1 MVSNK
6 DQNAQ
11 FSRPSAFLMFFLAF
25 VGLAAAAT
33 TPTITGISAATADGS
48 YNAGEVINIS
58 ATFSEAVMIN
68 AGTPVLHLETGD
80 TDRDATYAYGATT
93 TTLYFLYTVQAGDT
107 ASDLDYKA
115 IDSLAGDIRG
125 MTIDHI
131 VANNTLA
138 APGTTGSLGANK
150 AIVIDTT
157 VPTLVITLNDYALKA
172 GDTATITFDFSQ
184 APTDFAE
191 ADVSA
196 PNGALSGFAVDG
208 SNSSKYTATFTPT
221 TNTIAA
227 TNVITVGTSWT
238 DAAGNAP
245 SGSTT
250 SSNYAVDTQRPSVV
264 ITLSDSAL
272 KVGDTATVTFDF
284 SKEPTNFTVNDVTAP
299 NGELSAFAVDGSN
312 SSKYT
317 ATFTPTT
324 NTSDATNVITV
335 GTVWTDASGNAP
347 SGDATSANYAVETT
361 TPAVALR
368 YSSNPVKAGALVII
382 ATYSEAVATPTIAIN
397 QPGTTDVAATP
408 MTDTGNHSYFSYE
421 YTVVANDGDTYVDG
435 TATVTLSTVA
445 DAAGNNAA
453 AAINTTFVID
463 TTAPTIAITDNVTG
477 TANSESVILYTFT
490 FNENVTGF
498 AVNEAVVAHGTKAEA
513 FSSGT
518 SGDAIYTLIVT
529 PDASST
535 TAITVDVAGDVATDA
550 AGNGNTAA
558 TQSTQAVDTVL
569 PTVTITDDEAGTANI
584 AGEAITYTFTF
595 SKAVMNFLTA
605 DINVT
610 NGTVGTFNVVSG
622 TEYTLVVTPLSD
634 YEGNILVNVAAG
646 VAQDINGNNNTAATQ
661 STQAVDTLRPN
672 ITGVALGADGYINAA
687 DTASGVNIVVNTTD
701 IEDGRTVS
709 CSITDVGSVHTVG
722 PVTGSA
728 SSNTVTIASTAL
740 TALSDGVITAT
751 CSVSDTAGN
760 AATAGTDTATKD
772 VVAPSGYTV
781 SIDPGYVNNANKSA
795 FAFTFA
801 GATAGTTYVYVI
813 TTSGGAG
820 IATGNGTIATATDNI
835 LGINVTSVQD
845 GTLTLSTYLIDPA
858 GNNGANTT
866 DTVTKDVVAPAD
878 GSVTY
883 TSGYYTTASVAVTY
897 ANGTDS
903 GSGLNTATAII
914 QRKEAT
920 LTNGVCDTYGA
931 FSTIATEFDGSY
943 TDTGVVT
950 NKCYMYQYQITDNA
964 GNTVNYT
971 SENVAKVDTTAP
983 TVVALSS
990 DSRTYN
996 ESTTYP
1002 LTIMANF
1009 TESLGVEPTIT
1020 VVTSSQTVT
1029 PTVANCGDSNAST
1042 WCFNYTAPTGIQL
1055 LDTMT
1060 VHISAAQDL
1069 ATNTMVA
1076 DNTHTFAIDTVH
1088 TNKYKVATLSV
1099 GWNGF
1104 NLPKRVLQNLSPA
1117 NTNNYTV
1124 QNVLDT
1130 KGGLTGSYDYVQ
1142 YCNSTY
1148 SGSGNCWLSYD
1159 PASEVNS
1166 MTEFNDAGDPK
1177 YWIHV
1182 TSGNIFLLAYKSLA

>member
-6 DQNAQ
+6 YQNVQ
-11 FSRPSAFLMFFLAF
+11 FSRSSAFLMFFLAF

-33 TPTITGISAATADGS
+33 TPTVTGISATTADGS

-58 ATFSEAVMIN
+58 VTFSEAVMIN
-68 AGTPVLHLETGD
+68 AGTPTLALETGT
-80 TDRDATYAYGATT
+80 TDRDATYASGTT
-93 TTLYFLYTVQAGDT
+93 TNVLYFTYTVQAGDT

-125 MTIDHI
+125 VTIDHV

-138 APGTTGSLGANK
+138 VPGTAGSLGANK

-157 VPTLVITLNDYALKA
+157 VPTLAITLSDYALKA

-227 TNVITVGTSWT
+227 TNVITVGTEWT

-264 ITLSDSAL
+264 ITLSDSEL
-272 KVGDTATVTFDF
+272 KVGETATVTFDF
-284 SKEPTNFTVNDVTAP
+284 SKEPTGFTVDDVTAP
-299 NGELSAFAVDGSN
+299 NGELSAFAVGSN
-312 SSKYT
+312 TSIYT

-324 NTSDATNVITV
+324 NTVDDTNVITV
-335 GTVWTDASGNAP
+335 GTEWTDASGNAP
-347 SGDATSANYAVETT
+347 AGSATSANYEVETT
-361 TPAVALR
+361 TPVVALR

-382 ATYSEAVATPTIAIN
+382 ATYSEAVASTPTIAIN

-477 TANSESVILYTFT
+477 TANSQSVILYTFT

-781 SIDPGYVNNANKSA
+781 SIDPGYVNNANK
-795 FAFTFA
+795 
-801 GATAGTTYVYVI
+801 
-813 TTSGGAG
+813 
-820 IATGNGTIATATDNI
+820 
-835 LGINVTSVQD
+835 
-845 GTLTLSTYLIDPA
+845 
-858 GNNGANTT
+858 
-866 DTVTKDVVAPAD
+866 
-878 GSVTY
+878 
-883 TSGYYTTASVAVTY
+883 
-897 ANGTDS
+897 
-903 GSGLNTATAII
+903 
-914 QRKEAT
+914 
-920 LTNGVCDTYGA
+920 
-931 FSTIATEFDGSY
+931 
-943 TDTGVVT
+943 
-950 NKCYMYQYQITDNA
+950 
-964 GNTVNYT
+964 
-971 SENVAKVDTTAP
+971 
-983 TVVALSS
+983 
-990 DSRTYN
+990 
-996 ESTTYP
+996 
-1002 LTIMANF
+1002 
-1009 TESLGVEPTIT
+1009 
-1020 VVTSSQTVT
+1020 
-1029 PTVANCGDSNAST
+1029 
-1042 WCFNYTAPTGIQL
+1042 
-1055 LDTMT
+1055 
-1060 VHISAAQDL
+1060 
-1069 ATNTMVA
+1069 
-1076 DNTHTFAIDTVH
+1076 
-1088 TNKYKVATLSV
+1088 
-1099 GWNGF
+1099 
-1104 NLPKRVLQNLSPA
+1104 KRVRIHFRGCNCR
-1117 NTNNYTV
+1117 NYV
-1124 QNVLDT
+1124 RVRDN
-1130 KGGLTGSYDYVQ
+1130 
-1142 YCNSTY
+1142 
-1148 SGSGNCWLSYD
+1148 
-1159 PASEVNS
+1159 
-1166 MTEFNDAGDPK
+1166 
-1177 YWIHV
+1177 H
-1182 TSGNIFLLAYKSLA
+1182 